1 MWVQAEF
8 AEVVALRGV
17 VATAVAVAWTAVCA
31 VVGGAEAG
39 SPAVPSFLFFSGTDI
54 WRYGAFLYGGLLWSP
69 AGLDADGFTFKM
81 LVDGGRYNYVAG
93 AGSFAENIDGTKL
106 SVAALPG
113 WRLSRDGL
121 IVTVFAGP
129 VAQDYRLAPADPG
142 SRLNGFYVGG
152 EFSADIWYQPNPRT
166 MAALN
171 GAIASIGPTGYL
183 RAAFGIRL
191 LGAAF
196 VGPEIEQ
203 LWCADFQEIEFGG
216 HVTGLRVDALQWS
229 MGGGFALT
237 SDQRS
242 GPYVRL
248 GVNARY

>member
-1 MWVQAEF
+1 M
-8 AEVVALRGV
+8 VALRGV
-17 VATAVAVAWTAVCA
+17 IAALVAVAWAAVC
-31 VVGGAEAG
+31 GAIERAG
-39 SPAVPSFLFFSGTDI
+39 AGAPDSPSFLLFSGTEI

-81 LVDGGRYNYVAG
+81 LLDGGRYNYVT
-93 AGSFAENIDGTKL
+93 GSIEENIDGTKL
-106 SVAALPG
+106 SAAALPG

-121 IVTVFAGP
+121 TVAAFVGP
-129 VAQDYRLAPADPG
+129 VAQDYRLTPADPG
-142 SRLNGFYVGG
+142 SRLNGFYIGG
-152 EFSADIWYQPNPRT
+152 EFAADIWYQPTART

-171 GAIASIGPTGYL
+171 GAIASIGPTGYV
-183 RAAFGIRL
+183 RAAVGVRL
-191 LGAAF
+191 LGPAF

-203 LWCADFQEIEFGG
+203 LWCGDFQELEFGA
-216 HVTGLRVDALQWS
+216 HVTGLRVDALEWS
-229 MGGGFALT
+229 MGSGWALT

>member
-1 MWVQAEF
+1 VF
-8 AEVVALRGV
+8 AFRGV
-17 VATAVAVAWTAVCA
+17 VTTAVAVVWTAACA
-31 VVGGAEAG
+31 AVGGAAAG
-39 SPAVPSFLFFSGTDI
+39 TPDDPSFLFFSGTDI

-81 LVDGGRYNYVAG
+81 LVDGGRYNYVG
-93 AGSFAENIDGTKL
+93 GTFEENIDGTKL

-121 IVTVFAGP
+121 IVTAFAGP
-129 VAQDYRLAPADPG
+129 VAQDYRLTPADPG
-142 SRLNGFYVGG
+142 SRLKGFYVGG

-166 MAALN
+166 MAAVN

-191 LGAAF
+191 SAASPF

-216 HVTGLRVDALQWS
+216 HVTALRLDALEWS
-229 MGGGFALT
+229 MGGGWALT

-248 GVNARY
+248 GINARY